1 MEYIELGMLARSK
14 AGHDYNE
21 IYIIVDI
28 KEGIVLLADGK
39 YKTLEKPKVKNI
51 KHIQIIKQ
59 KNESLSSK
67 LINKEKVY
75 DEEVKRVI
83 KEYKKSIIK

>member
-21 IYIIVDI
+21 IYVIVDI
-28 KEGIVLLADGK
+28 KERNVLLADGK
-39 YKTLEKPKVKNI
+39 FKTMDKPKVKNV
-51 KHIQIIKQ
+51 KHIQIIKR
-59 KNESLSSK
+59 KDESLSSK
-67 LINKEKVY
+67 LINKEKVF

-83 KEYKKSIIK
+83 KNYKKSITE

>member
-1 MEYIELGMLARSK
+1 MESIELGMLAKSK

-28 KEGIVLLADGK
+28 KNGNVLLADGK
-39 YKTLEKPKVKNI
+39 YKTLEKPKVKNL

-67 LINKEKVY
+67 LVNNEKVY

-83 KEYKKSIIK
+83 KEYKQSIAK